1 MLAQASLIGS
11 LGRTSSLS
19 VAVDAPKPPESAVHV
34 GAGLEVYVA
43 LGGHVDFAAERAR
56 MEKEAAKLAADVAKL
71 DKKLSNEGF
80 LAKAAPEV
88 VEKDRGKRA
97 ELADKL
103 ERLNAQMAELG

>member
-1 MLAQASLIGS
+1 M
-11 LGRTSSLS
+11 
-19 VAVDAPKPPESAVHV
+19 AVDAPKPPESAVHV